1 MKKIPLLLTSLSALA
16 APWIQAKVPV
26 FLTPD
31 EKAAL
36 FMEVDSSKLLLPK
49 AATNPTKAS
58 EGWKQAKY
66 AVEQL
71 GYTEKANIMKEMSL
85 KPGSKIY
92 NKASDTSSLLA
103 ITNGQE
109 SIQILEAGDWA
120 KVVLSKP
127 ITVYF
132 TKESFAASIGSSA
145 PLPPPPPIPVIEIKP
160 EPATP
165 VVAEVKPEVKEA
177 PKAPEPVVIEPK
189 TPELSVAANP
199 DPATEQ
205 QPPTV
210 SLEDAEPKE
219 TKEPEI
225 VIRREISAAAAPTNT
240 ISEFDNLENLD
251 PNEVRRTVGP
261 MPNALL
267 EEIQELDPLEVRESS
282 PTPLNPQQLPVEIK
296 PTVSISRDFTGKLIY
311 KKETRFL
318 PVGQKSKNKSPWQLV
333 DQNDKRIAYVRID
346 DIKVGNILDYANKNV
361 ILSGPLE
368 ENADGDTPVIQ
379 GRTLRLNMSAVNKTE
394 EAQDK

>member
-1 MKKIPLLLTSLSALA
+1 MRPMKKIPLLLTSLSALA

-36 FMEVDSSKLLLPK
+36 FMEVDSSKLMLPK
-49 AATNPTKAS
+49 DASNPTKAS

-71 GYTEKANIMKEMSL
+71 GFTEKKNVLKELSL

-92 NKASDTSSLLA
+92 SKAEAGSSLLA

-109 SIQILEAGDWA
+109 SVQILEPGEWT

-132 TKESFAASIGSSA
+132 TQESYAANLSESPA
-145 PLPPPPPIPVIEIKP
+145 LPPPPPIPTIEEKKEEEPTTVSLP

-165 VVAEVKPEVKEA
+165 VEQ
-177 PKAPEPVVIEPK
+177 PKAPEPIIVKAEPEPEPTPEVPAVVIPAAPEPVIPKEPK
-189 TPELSVAANP
+189 VT
-199 DPATEQ
+199 
-205 QPPTV
+205 
-210 SLEDAEPKE
+210 
-219 TKEPEI
+219 
-225 VIRREISAAAAPTNT
+225 IRREISAAAAPSRT

-267 EEIQELDPLEVRESS
+267 EEIQELDPLEVRESA
-282 PTPLNPQQLPVEIK
+282 PTPLNPQQLPLEIK
-296 PTVSISRDFTGKLIY
+296 PTVSISRDFTGKLVY
-311 KKETRFL
+311 KKEFKFL
-318 PVGQKSKNKSPWQLV
+318 PGSNDSKDKSPWQLM
-333 DQNDKRIAYVRID
+333 DENDKRIAYVRVD
-346 DIKVGNILDYANKNV
+346 DIKVGNILNYANQHV

-368 ENADGDTPVIQ
+368 ENAKGDTPIIQ
-379 GRTLRLNMSAVNKTE
+379 GRTLRLNMSVKQTKDSQE
-394 EAQDK
+394 K